1 MKTKISTIIIVLL
14 AVCSFV
20 RAQQKSGNLILG
32 FGPVGSISEKI
43 SMDKEKYKYNYKSYW
58 NANISYEKLFKGS
71 STMTEVVYSKA
82 KFDNHELTG
91 ESQWF
96 NPRQEEDL
104 YSISL
109 TQYYGTTINPNKRV
123 QFPIYIGI
131 GADYINGGP
140 LHNLTICGAAKA
152 RIKFYIT
159 NNVGIYVGATG
170 RLGWGSK
177 SASESNSRSSSE
189 DSYSIG
195 STVWYAD
202 AGLIINI

>member
-20 RAQQKSGNLILG
+20 RAQQKAGNLIIG
-32 FGPVGSISEKI
+32 FGPTGSISEKI
-43 SMDKEKYKYNYKSYW
+43 SMDDEKYKYNYKSYW
-58 NANISYEKLFKGS
+58 NANVSYEKLFKGS
-71 STMTEVVYSKA
+71 STMTEVVYSNA
-82 KFDNHELTG
+82 KFDNYDLTG

-96 NPRQEEDL
+96 DPKQEEDL
-104 YSISL
+104 FSVSL

-123 QFPIYIGI
+123 QFPVYIGI

-140 LHNLTICGAAKA
+140 FHNLIISGAAKA
-152 RIKFYIT
+152 RMKFYIT

-177 SASESNSRSSSE
+177 SASESKSSSSSK
-189 DSYSIG
+189 DSYSIS

-202 AGLIINI
+202 AGIIFHI